1 MSETRPWRPAPL
13 LPRDRSRDVALHF
26 VVAVLCFLACLAG
39 IGALAADRAAQGWAR
54 DIRGEATVQ
63 VRPRAGESGTA
74 AAARAAE
81 ALAGV
86 RGVRETMALE
96 RRQAET
102 LLRPW
107 LGDTPL
113 DDLPIPHLVSVT
125 LDREDPATREELRR
139 ALSSAGLD
147 ASVDDHSRWLA
158 DVESAAAAVR
168 TSAALLFA
176 LLTAAAGAV
185 IAFATRTGMAA
196 AHDVVEVLYL
206 SGARDDFI
214 AGLFQMRYAQLAM
227 ISGLWGA
234 GAAAVVAAAI
244 KIGSGGS
251 GLSPAL
257 PLAWSDLLAVSPWPL
272 VAATVAAVAAR
283 LTTMRLLREFA

>member
-1 MSETRPWRPAPL
+1 
-13 LPRDRSRDVALHF
+13 
-26 VVAVLCFLACLAG
+26 
-39 IGALAADRAAQGWAR
+39 
-54 DIRGEATVQ
+54 
-63 VRPRAGESGTA
+63 
-74 AAARAAE
+74 
-81 ALAGV
+81 
-86 RGVRETMALE
+86 MALE